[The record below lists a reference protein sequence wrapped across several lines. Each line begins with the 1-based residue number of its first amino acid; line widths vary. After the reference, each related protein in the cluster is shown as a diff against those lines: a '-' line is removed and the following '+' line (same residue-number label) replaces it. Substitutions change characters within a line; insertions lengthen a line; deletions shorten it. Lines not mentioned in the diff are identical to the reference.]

1 MRVHCTNRMNV
12 FFRFVSVFLLPVLIN
27 ASLSVCECVCTIFI
41 VSSLNKVM
49 ASAKRLLT
57 QIDCPNNT
65 HTHTRWMSICVCAL
79 ITSTDLSMYNGTSKR
94 EWESVCVRRR
104 NSWSFISFVFAC
116 ICDNLLKSS
125 VVFASPLC
133 VYLPWRVICIAISG
147 LHTQQ
152 FGFFRNQEN
161 K

>member
-12 FFRFVSVFLLPVLIN
+12 VFRFVSFFFLLPVLIN
-27 ASLSVCECVCTIFI
+27 ASLSVCECVCVQFSLFPPSTKWWPLQS
-41 VSSLNKVM
+41 VSSLKLI
-49 ASAKRLLT
+49 AQTIRTPT
-57 QIDCPNNT
+57 QDG
-65 HTHTRWMSICVCAL
+65 CVCAFNYEYESFNVQWH
-79 ITSTDLSMYNGTSKR
+79 INT
-94 EWESVCVRRR
+94 WVSVCVRRR